1 RCAGSLKPNVA
12 YRAPNLLAGWKKQT
26 ILPSLAYA
34 GIPYQVRGASSG
46 AAEVMIAWRR
56 SASTRSGSC
65 ISAIFSRRVARS
77 SALVAPRLAAFA
89 SAARSFIAAR
99 SASVNP
105 GAAVL
110 AAAFFAGAFFAGA
123 FFAGAFFAAVFL
135 AAGFAGS
142 VIAATPRTNPG

>member
-1 RCAGSLKPNVA
+1 M
-12 YRAPNLLAGWKKQT
+12 

-46 AAEVMIAWRR
+46 ATEVMISWMR
-56 SASTRSGSC
+56 SASMRSGSC

-77 SALVAPRLAAFA
+77 SALVAPRLAAFV

-110 AAAFFAGAFFAGA
+110 AAAFFAGAFFPAVFFA
-123 FFAGAFFAAVFL
+123 AVSFAGAFFAVAFL
-135 AAGFAGS
+135 AAVFFAAGLAGS
-142 VIAATPRTNPG
+142 VIAATPRTNPGGTPSSR